1 MPHREYEITIAADGT
16 VELKVSGHPGKS
28 CLDVARMFEE
38 IVGKQ
43 TEQKLTAEFYEP
55 DDEVRNQIDQRY

>member
-38 IVGKQ
+38 IVGQ
-43 TEQKLTAEFYEP
+43 QVDQKLTAEYYEP
-55 DDEVRNQIDQRY
+55 DGEVRTHLDQRY